1 MADQTSKVSLV
12 RSGDRRENIF
22 TSLDL
27 IREDVIPKLADQVML
42 KPNFLS
48 SQNQLAATHPDAIRG
63 AIDFLLTC
71 PNPPNEILVAE
82 GGNEKVPGQAF
93 DTFGYQA
100 LKDEYDLSVELID
113 LNQETEWEQIPIL
126 LADRSE
132 YIAHMPKTV
141 LDCPCTISMAVA
153 KTHDVCVVTLGL
165 KNMIMGT
172 LRKEDRVKMH
182 GYPSHKERELPRE
195 AQTLNI
201 NLIRVAPH
209 LGPDIAV
216 IDGTVGLQGNGPGGK
231 DSVDLGIAVAS
242 ADVFAADTVMAKAMG
257 FDPSKLGLLH
267 YAGELGMGVTDLDKI
282 EILDTELESV
292 IQSFTPHEQ
301 TPQQLQWQDADAA
314 EYLHV

>member
-12 RSGDRRENIF
+12 RRNDRRENVF
-22 TSLDL
+22 ASLDL

-71 PNPPNEILVAE
+71 PNPPQEILVAE

-93 DTFGYQA
+93 ETFGYHA
-100 LKDEYDLSVELID
+100 LKDEYDVAIELVD

-132 YIAHMPKTV
+132 YIAHMPKTI

-172 LRKEDRVKMH
+172 LRKKDRVKMH

-201 NLIRVAPH
+201 NLIRLVPH

-231 DSVDLGIAVAS
+231 DAVDLGIAVAS
-242 ADVFAADTVMAKAMG
+242 ADVFAADAVMAKAMG
-257 FDPSKLGLLH
+257 FDPGKLGLLH
-267 YAGELGMGVTDLDKI
+267 YAGELGMGVTNLDKI

-292 IQSFTPHEQ
+292 IQSFTPHEK

-314 EYLHV
+314 GYLHV